1 MLFHQKVL
9 FLFQDFFS
17 PHLKMF
23 SDTDFSERG
32 VSIDLTVPVI
42 NMEDTGY
49 GMRTQSIDVVG
60 GMWVTSITLVPF
72 TFIAVLAIIGNK
84 GFQRTYIDR

>member
-9 FLFQDFFS
+9 FRLQDFFS

-23 SDTDFSERG
+23 CDRDFSERG
-32 VSIDLTVPVI
+32 VNIDLTVPVM

-49 GMRTQSIDVVG
+49 GMKTQSIDVIG
-60 GMWVTSITLVPF
+60 GMWVTNIILIPF
-72 TFIAVLAIIGNK
+72 IFIAVLAIMITK
-84 GFQRTYIDR
+84 VSFQRT